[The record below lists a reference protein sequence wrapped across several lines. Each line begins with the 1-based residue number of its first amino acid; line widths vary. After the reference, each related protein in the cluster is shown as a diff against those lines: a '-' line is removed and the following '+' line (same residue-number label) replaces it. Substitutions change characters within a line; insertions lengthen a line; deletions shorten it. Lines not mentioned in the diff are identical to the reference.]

1 MPRDIAPAHE
11 KAPAEY
17 NPAGAKPREVSCAN
31 LKETETYFSE
41 VLMSVNLV
49 LRFVPRPLTTAIM
62 ASEMPAAIKP
72 YSMAVAPDSS
82 EKKLNKVRFNTASL
96 GFQGGN
102 PSTTLRYPS
111 ESKAGLTR
119 ELQFYIEVGSTFSP
133 ISCVGPCAGAGVTGA
148 APRDAPSSRRR
159 FRGNQPVCR
168 TAAPA
173 KLRRSGSKTRPVS
186 GAFSRAAGSDRY
198 SAQSVCRKSRQSGS
212 DDIAPDRGCRV
223 RSATDVNA
231 REFMIWSAFTRPI
244 RQSVPPAMGWP
255 NSRNNARGI
264 TCRTPRSVAAGVI
277 SGLGRLCEHY
287 RHRRRGWPLG
297 CSVANP

>member
-17 NPAGAKPREVSCAN
+17 NPAGARPREVPCAN

-102 PSTTLRYPS
+102 PSTTLRYLS
-111 ESKAGLTR
+111 ESKAGLIR

-133 ISCVGPCAGAGVTGA
+133 ISCVGTYAVGWRNRGRTARGSVEPKQVPGRPAGLPDSCTRQIASIWLNNQADAGRFFKGGGQRPIFRAVGVPQIVA
-148 APRDAPSSRRR
+148 IR
-159 FRGNQPVCR
+159 FR
-168 TAAPA
+168 
-173 KLRRSGSKTRPVS
+173 
-186 GAFSRAAGSDRY
+186 
-198 SAQSVCRKSRQSGS
+198 
-212 DDIAPDRGCRV
+212 
-223 RSATDVNA
+223 
-231 REFMIWSAFTRPI
+231 
-244 RQSVPPAMGWP
+244 
-255 NSRNNARGI
+255 
-264 TCRTPRSVAAGVI
+264 
-277 SGLGRLCEHY
+277 
-287 RHRRRGWPLG
+287 
-297 CSVANP
+297 